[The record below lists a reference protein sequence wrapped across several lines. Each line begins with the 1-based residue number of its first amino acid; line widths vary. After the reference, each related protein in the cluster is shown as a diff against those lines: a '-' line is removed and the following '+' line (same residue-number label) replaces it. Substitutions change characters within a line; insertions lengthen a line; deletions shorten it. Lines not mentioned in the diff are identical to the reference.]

1 MDERVKMRRVGDIT
15 GSGGDLPGEQVK
27 VSELVDTEFVI
38 TRIDERTGDWGEYLA
53 VVVEV
58 EGKPFFF
65 FSSHQVLV
73 QKLRRCADDLPL
85 LATGRTSTSGRWGGV
100 LCLVHVESTWCAAPG
115 RRITRFAG
123 RRCTWRASGSPWRAS
138 TPSTGRGC

>member
-1 MDERVKMRRVGDIT
+1 
-15 GSGGDLPGEQVK
+15 VK

-73 QKLRRCADDLPL
+73 QKLRRCVDNLPL
-85 LATGRTSTSGRWGGV
+85 VGTITVRESKEGGRTYFDIG
-100 LCLVHVESTWCAAPG
+100 
-115 RRITRFAG
+115 
-123 RRCTWRASGSPWRAS
+123 
-138 TPSTGRGC
+138 